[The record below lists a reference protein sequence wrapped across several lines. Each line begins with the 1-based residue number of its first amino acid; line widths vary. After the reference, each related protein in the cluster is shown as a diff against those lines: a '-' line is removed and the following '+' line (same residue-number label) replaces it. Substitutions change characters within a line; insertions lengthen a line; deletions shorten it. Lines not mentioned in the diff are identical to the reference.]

1 MLAALLRLAIF
12 SADLGQ
18 EISHATPLKQR
29 TGFVLY
35 PAKGKRYSLSSGIEN
50 IFLANAV
57 IMDRKVRCTVLFIY
71 GCQLCHASGRRVSPV
86 FPLFEHG
93 LVTLLLKKY
102 PIVQVSS

>member
-1 MLAALLRLAIF
+1 MVAAFILLRLAIF
-12 SADLGQ
+12 SADLRQ

-35 PAKGKRYSLSSGIEN
+35 PAKGKRYSLSSRIKN

-57 IMDRKVRCTVLFIY
+57 LMARKIRCTGLVHIWLFSVMY
-71 GCQLCHASGRRVSPV
+71 LVDVGVSPV
-86 FPLFEHG
+86 FPLF
-93 LVTLLLKKY
+93 VTLLLRKY